1 MNIFES
7 RHGILGSNDFLT
19 HHNVLAEFLETA
31 RDIRRALGNQAYK
44 LDSYIGILIEAFA
57 DPKTA
62 DLANDGFICLSPLQ
76 RLCIQAVK
84 GNMDDHPFAP
94 EVKRIMETYPMPY
107 QEATT
112 RYSIYICL
120 LADQF
125 LDTIINEFCDEYY
138 STVSCMMD
146 MTEVNHLYN
155 DIVKLLGN
163 ESLMEHLNE
172 LFIRRF
178 IATPAVNILYQAA
191 ASYLL
196 DLLIYR
202 DSETS
207 KQIYQLL
214 IAG

>member
-7 RHGILGSNDFLT
+7 RHGILGSHNFLSQ
-19 HHNVLAEFLETA
+19 HNVLTEFLQTA

-44 LDSYIGILIEAFA
+44 LDNYIGILLEAFA

-62 DLANDGFICLSPLQ
+62 DIANDGFTCLYPLQ

-84 GNMDDHPFAP
+84 GNMDDHPFAA
-94 EVKRIMETYPMPY
+94 EVKRIMETHPMPY

-138 STVSCMMD
+138 STVSCVMD
-146 MTEVNHLYN
+146 MIRISDLYN
-155 DIVKLLGN
+155 DIVKLLGD
-163 ESLMEHLNE
+163 ESPMEHLNG

-178 IATPAVNILYQAA
+178 ISAPAVNILYQAA
-191 ASYLL
+191 ASYLI

-207 KQIYQLL
+207 KQVYQFL
-214 IAG
+214 IA